1 MNITPLNK
9 TDFEKLFCLMKE
21 AFPPEEYR
29 PKEKQFAIL
38 EDPNYAVTVLKEDGD
53 LLAFIAI
60 WKLKGFYFAEHLAVS
75 ERYRNLGIG
84 SEFLKEYLKITNC
97 PLVLE
102 VEDLEDELSLRRI
115 GFYKRLGFTL
125 SDIRYDQPNFH
136 KTPKRIP
143 LRIMYNENGKDLK
156 IDEIKK
162 EIFTKVYKK
171 PLTVSGEEQ

>member
-9 TDFEKLFCLMKE
+9 TDFEKLFSLMKE

-29 PKEKQFAIL
+29 PKGKQYAIL
-38 EDPNYAVTVLKEDGD
+38 DDKNYAVTVLKEDGD
-53 LLAFIAI
+53 ILAFIAI
-60 WKLKGFYFAEHLAVS
+60 WKLDGFYFAEHLAVS
-75 ERYRNLGIG
+75 KKHRNLGLG
-84 SEFLKEYLKITNC
+84 SEFLKEYLKSIDC

-102 VEDLEDELSLRRI
+102 VEDLEDELCLRRI

-136 KTPKRIP
+136 QTQKRIP
-143 LRIMYNENGKDLK
+143 LRIMYNENGKELNVAK
-156 IDEIKK
+156 IKK

-171 PLTVSGEEQ
+171 PPVDGGEE